1 MKVER
6 SNAVVHITI
15 SDIMQSHRL
24 DPIRVTL
31 DDIEPGRGRITIEC
45 YGRAWASYW
54 GAMGDQGIA
63 QFFASCDN
71 HYLIKNLSPG
81 LNSSRFSGEALAKF
95 ARKTICLRRRFRD
108 HRTQMNYGSLDKE
121 QARELFDEAD
131 DLSDCETQ
139 DSCWSHSKLLEEVF
153 HQEWWYVLGPESE
166 EPNPEYGYLERIC
179 NAVREA
185 LKQIAPAAEK
195 GQTP

>member
-6 SNAVVHITI
+6 SNAVVHLTI

-71 HYLIKNLSPG
+71 HYLIKNLAPG
-81 LNSSRFSGEALAKF
+81 LNSTRFSGEALEKF
-95 ARKTICLRRRFRD
+95 ASKTICLRRRWRD
-108 HRTQMNYGSLDKE
+108 RNTRINHDSLDRE
-121 QARELFDEAD
+121 QARDLFDETY
-131 DLSDCETQ
+131 DLRNCGSQ
-139 DSCWSHSKLLEEVF
+139 QSCWDHSELLTKIF
-153 HQEWWYVLGPESE
+153 GLEWWCALGPESE
-166 EPNPEYGYLERIC
+166 EPNPEYDYLARIC

-185 LKQIAPAAEK
+185 LQQFVPAAEK

>member
-15 SDIMQSHRL
+15 SDIMESHRL

-31 DDIEPGRGRITIEC
+31 DDIEPGCGRITVEC

-54 GAMGDQGIA
+54 GAMGERGIA

-71 HYLIKNLSPG
+71 HYLISNLAPD
-81 LNSSRFSGEALAKF
+81 LHASRYSADALVTL
-95 ARKTICLRRRFRD
+95 ARKTIRGRRKGTAACRFEYD
-108 HRTQMNYGSLDKE
+108 PLTKA
-121 QARELFDEAD
+121 QAEELMVRVDELAA
-131 DLSDCETQ
+131 CETEGQ
-139 DSCWSHSKLLEEVF
+139 CWSKAELLEQIF
-153 HQEWWYVLGPESE
+153 GPDGTMTAVQAT
-166 EPNPEYGYLERIC
+166 EPNPEYDYLERIC